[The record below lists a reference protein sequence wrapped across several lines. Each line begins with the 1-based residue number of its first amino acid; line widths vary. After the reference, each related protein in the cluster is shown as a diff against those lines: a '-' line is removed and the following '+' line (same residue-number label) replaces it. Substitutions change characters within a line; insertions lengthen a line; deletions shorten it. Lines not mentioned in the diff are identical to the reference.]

1 MTDETRSLPPED
13 TSRDQRLEGVLA
25 EYLRRVDAGEAVDR
39 QAIVVAHPDLA
50 HELREF
56 FANRAHVERIVGK
69 PPEAG
74 AMTADVPLQ
83 ARFGDYELLDLIAR
97 GGMGVVY
104 QARQVSLNRPV
115 AVKMILAGQLASDAD
130 VKRFRAEAEAAA
142 NLRHP
147 GVVSIYEVG
156 IHDGQHFYS
165 MEYVEGRTLSQ
176 VSRDGSLTAAR
187 AAEYVREMA
196 EIVQYAHQQG
206 VLHRDLK
213 PSNVLIDRDDR
224 VRITD
229 FGLAKR
235 VAGESDLTITGQVI
249 GTPSY
254 MPPEQAA
261 AQHALVGAASDVYAL
276 GAILYELLT
285 GRVPFRSD
293 NVAETLRQVQQDDPV
308 RPRLLSPRLSKDLET
323 ICLKCLEKE
332 PRRRYAT
339 AQQLAD
345 ELGRFLRG
353 EPIQARPIRFWQ
365 RGLKWARRRPAV
377 ASLVVTLGLVV
388 IVASVIVVQFWRNER
403 VARKQAEANL
413 AGQNV
418 ALARLHW
425 SANRLDEARVLL
437 ASCPVEYRDSDWK
450 QLWRVTHVQIASLHC
465 RYGMGS
471 VAFSHDGLMLAAS
484 TGDTGDTAGKL
495 TPARVWDART
505 FAERDLRFEPGFAP
519 ALAFDKTGT
528 LIVPRCTC
536 PGKPHRLDD
545 RSYIAGSPGSSASIR
560 FIDFPSG
567 RETVREFT
575 ASGRSLNALGELR
588 AISPDGGSV
597 AMTSLDGELT
607 VVQVATGKE
616 STIDLNGKSRATGV
630 STHVSLSQDGRRV
643 ATLMLGGPL
652 IVWDVASGL
661 VAGKFMHGNGI
672 SAASLSPD
680 GHTAV
685 LVVNIQNQV
694 VTQILVLD
702 VDSSTYQ
709 ELSQESGGI
718 VHQPAFRSDGAWI
731 AVAARDNTI
740 TVWDLVTRQQV
751 WTLRGHTGQI
761 RGLAFSP
768 DGTRLA
774 SASDD
779 GTVRIWNIKLEP

>member
-130 VKRFRAEAEAAA
+130 VKRFRAEAGAAA

-345 ELGRFLRG
+345 ELGRVLRG
-353 EPIQARPIRFWQ
+353 EPLQARPIRFWQ
-365 RGLKWARRRPAV
+365 RGLKWARRPNTAPGRPPGPPPSRTA
-377 ASLVVTLGLVV
+377 A
-388 IVASVIVVQFWRNER
+388 
-403 VARKQAEANL
+403 AR
-413 AGQNV
+413 
-418 ALARLHW
+418 
-425 SANRLDEARVLL
+425 
-437 ASCPVEYRDSDWK
+437 P
-450 QLWRVTHVQIASLHC
+450 
-465 RYGMGS
+465 
-471 VAFSHDGLMLAAS
+471 
-484 TGDTGDTAGKL
+484 
-495 TPARVWDART
+495 
-505 FAERDLRFEPGFAP
+505 
-519 ALAFDKTGT
+519 
-528 LIVPRCTC
+528 
-536 PGKPHRLDD
+536 
-545 RSYIAGSPGSSASIR
+545 SPG
-560 FIDFPSG
+560 
-567 RETVREFT
+567 
-575 ASGRSLNALGELR
+575 
-588 AISPDGGSV
+588 
-597 AMTSLDGELT
+597 TS
-607 VVQVATGKE
+607 
-616 STIDLNGKSRATGV
+616 GKSSPGLGPRAG
-630 STHVSLSQDGRRV
+630 
-643 ATLMLGGPL
+643 
-652 IVWDVASGL
+652 
-661 VAGKFMHGNGI
+661 
-672 SAASLSPD
+672 
-680 GHTAV
+680 
-685 LVVNIQNQV
+685 
-694 VTQILVLD
+694 
-702 VDSSTYQ
+702 
-709 ELSQESGGI
+709 
-718 VHQPAFRSDGAWI
+718 
-731 AVAARDNTI
+731 
-740 TVWDLVTRQQV
+740 
-751 WTLRGHTGQI
+751 
-761 RGLAFSP
+761 
-768 DGTRLA
+768 
-774 SASDD
+774 
-779 GTVRIWNIKLEP
+779 